1 MTTVSPDNSDNTDPT
16 DPTDQPPGDLSGD
29 VRRPARLRCARALFV
44 LSADDGRLWIAF
56 DPNPGAPH
64 DGVMPHLQEN
74 DDVTVT
80 GTTDDG
86 GTTGD
91 GGTTTDDGGT
101 TPQGGTTTGTDSAA
115 SGEADGA
122 PSGEAA

>member
-1 MTTVSPDNSDNTDPT
+1 MTTVSPDNSDNT

-86 GTTGD
+86 GLSVLLKGD
-91 GGTTTDDGGT
+91 GHSVLDAVFTAYPVPAALLPDAFKPPSPGVAT
-101 TPQGGTTTGTDSAA
+101 SA
-115 SGEADGA
+115 
-122 PSGEAA
+122 